1 MTKPRPVRE
10 VKRMMRAA
18 GFAKKRQS
26 GSHATWQHKVT
37 GHKITLIE
45 KGDGRDMSP
54 AMVAAAIKT
63 LDDVE
68 REMRQRESGTAE
80 GWVDVNEAAKLLGV
94 SHTTVRTLR
103 DRGRLIGKKRRVPGQ
118 KREKWFIETNSIQAY
133 QDPGQSKLIPQRVAE
148 GTTTRDLALAKKQIE
163 DLRHDKR
170 IALAARDQA
179 WTEAEL
185 LKKERD
191 EAIAKLE
198 APVANPGLLELQERL
213 NSPEVRFLLG
223 QGPTLEEVFEIV
235 LAAGILS
242 VQEQLDETTSTTPT
256 Q

>member
-1 MTKPRPVRE
+1 
-10 VKRMMRAA
+10 MMRAA

-68 REMRQRESGTAE
+68 REMQQRENGT
-80 GWVDVNEAAKLLGV
+80 GKSWVDVNEAAKLLGV

-103 DRGRLIGKKRRVPGQ
+103 DRGSLVGRKRRVPGQ
-118 KREKWFIETNSIQAY
+118 KREKWFIETNSIQDYKGRGPVQPAKILMER
-133 QDPGQSKLIPQRVAE
+133 KLREVE
-148 GTTTRDLALAKKQIE
+148 KERDELKH
-163 DLRHDKR
+163 DLFV
-170 IALAARDQA
+170 ALAARDQA

-198 APVANPGLLELQERL
+198 APVANPGLLKLQKRL

-223 QGPTLEEVFEIV
+223 QGPTLEEVFE
-235 LAAGILS
+235 S
-242 VQEQLDETTSTTPT
+242 VVTRGLESINEQLTGQEAKDD
-256 Q
+256 

>member
-68 REMRQRESGTAE
+68 REMQQRENGT
-80 GWVDVNEAAKLLGV
+80 GKSWVDVNEAAKLLGV

-103 DRGRLIGKKRRVPGQ
+103 DRGSLVGRKRRVPGQ
-118 KREKWFIETNSIQAY
+118 KREKWFIEMQSIQDY
-133 QDPGQSKLIPQRVAE
+133 QGRGPAQPAKILLSARLREVE
-148 GTTTRDLALAKKQIE
+148 EERDALKTQLE

-170 IALAARDQA
+170 IALAARNQA

-198 APVANPGLLELQERL
+198 APRANPGLLELQKRL

-223 QGPTLEEVFEIV
+223 QGPTLEEVFE
-235 LAAGILS
+235 S
-242 VQEQLDETTSTTPT
+242 VVTRGLESINEQLTGQEGNND
-256 Q
+256 

>member
-103 DRGRLIGKKRRVPGQ
+103 DRGSLVGRKRRVPGQ
-118 KREKWFIETNSIQAY
+118 KREKWFIEMQSIQDY
-133 QDPGQSKLIPQRVAE
+133 QGRGPTQPAKILMERKLREVE
-148 GTTTRDLALAKKQIE
+148 KERDELKH
-163 DLRHDKR
+163 DLFV
-170 IALAARDQA
+170 ALAARDQA

-198 APVANPGLLELQERL
+198 APRANPGLLELQKRL

-223 QGPTLEEVFEIV
+223 QGPTLEEVFE
-235 LAAGILS
+235 S
-242 VQEQLDETTSTTPT
+242 VVTRGLESINEQLTGQEAKDD
-256 Q
+256 

>member
-1 MTKPRPVRE
+1 
-10 VKRMMRAA
+10 MMRAA

-68 REMRQRESGTAE
+68 REMQQRENGTDKS
-80 GWVDVNEAAKLLGV
+80 WVDVNEAAKLLGV

-103 DRGRLIGKKRRVPGQ
+103 DRGSLVGRKRRVPGQ

-133 QDPGQSKLIPQRVAE
+133 QDPGQSKLIPQRVAK
-148 GTTTRDLALAKKQIE
+148 GTTTRDLALAKKQLE
-163 DLRHDKR
+163 DLKHDLFV
-170 IALAARDQA
+170 ALAARDQA

-198 APVANPGLLELQERL
+198 DSPRATPGLLELQERL

-223 QGPTLEEVFEIV
+223 QGPTLEEVFE
-235 LAAGILS
+235 S
-242 VQEQLDETTSTTPT
+242 VVTRGLKSINEQLTGQEAGDE
-256 Q
+256 

>member
-103 DRGRLIGKKRRVPGQ
+103 DRGSLVGRKRRVPGQ
-118 KREKWFIETNSIQAY
+118 KREKWFIEMQSIQDY
-133 QDPGQSKLIPQRVAE
+133 QGRGPAQPAKILLSARLREVE
-148 GTTTRDLALAKKQIE
+148 EERDELKH
-163 DLRHDKR
+163 DLFV
-170 IALAARDQA
+170 ALAARDQA

-198 APVANPGLLELQERL
+198 APRANPGLLELQKRL

-223 QGPTLEEVFEIV
+223 QGPTLEEVFE
-235 LAAGILS
+235 S
-242 VQEQLDETTSTTPT
+242 VVTRGLESINEQLTGQEAKDD
-256 Q
+256 